1 MNNLITKNLYE
12 SNEFI
17 INLIKSNK
25 SFFISRVGIGS
36 ETYSTYHYEKHGE
49 IGRYETLDN
58 NAGIYY
64 RNKEDIIKYNKYYSN
79 ALKNSDGLA
88 TWNDNVI
95 EEQKYFI
102 NKYELPMLHYK
113 VIEPFYQLEENIIP
127 WTHYLNKKKILIISP
142 FISSFKSQL
151 KDNFKMYKNQ
161 HIFLDNQEFIFYK
174 CLNTSAGNRIEGHT
188 NWLYTYLEMIK
199 EIKKLD
205 FDIAL
210 VSAGGYGLPICNY
223 IKEHMKKSSIYVGG
237 GLQLLFGV
245 IGNRWI
251 NDPAWIQRI
260 LESPSKFIKPIEK
273 QKNSERIE
281 NSCYY

>member
-174 CLNTSAGNRIEGHT
+174 CLNN
-188 NWLYTYLEMIK
+188 
-199 EIKKLD
+199 
-205 FDIAL
+205 
-210 VSAGGYGLPICNY
+210 
-223 IKEHMKKSSIYVGG
+223 
-237 GLQLLFGV
+237 
-245 IGNRWI
+245 
-251 NDPAWIQRI
+251 
-260 LESPSKFIKPIEK
+260 
-273 QKNSERIE
+273 
-281 NSCYY
+281 